1 LIYLPAENAGFVS
14 ARRAKRSDAKVS
26 FFFKPIQFRISKSTT
41 GQQLKM
47 ENIIEK
53 IAESRRT
60 GEIEFFIKERND
72 DYVISTMPIKR
83 GILNPFGTVQAGAM
97 LWFADV
103 TATVLA
109 LGKAQIHPDG
119 KGFPLA
125 INLHTS
131 LLDNQR
137 EGELTA
143 EARFVRS
150 GKRVTVVRTR
160 VTGNRGRLLAEV
172 TTTHVPAA

>member
-1 LIYLPAENAGFVS
+1 MKNIFDKIGEN
-14 ARRAKRSDAKVS
+14 RK
-26 FFFKPIQFRISKSTT
+26 
-41 GQQLKM
+41 
-47 ENIIEK
+47 
-53 IAESRRT
+53 T

-72 DYVISTMPIKR
+72 DYVISTMPVKQ

-97 LWFADV
+97 LWLADV

-109 LGKAQIHPDG
+109 LGKTKISPDG

-125 INLHTS
+125 VDLHSS
-131 LLDNQR
+131 LLGNQR

-160 VTGNRGRLLAEV
+160 VTGAQGQLLAEV
-172 TTTHVPAA
+172 TTTHVPAI